1 MLKLDRV
8 RYAQGLALAAVLAAS
23 QPAIAG
29 YDLTLSGLT
38 DEDGGVNYD
47 AFLSA
52 RPNDNWTLNASVG
65 HTTSSVAFSN
75 FSGTSY
81 SLSADLHNQR
91 FGAKLGWR
99 SWDDSNNFESRFTS
113 GKLYWRNDALEIG
126 VLLEKRDFSVLYSF
140 TPPIVGAR
148 PISRTASFAADGVG
162 LSVSWYGAVWGAYA
176 QFQDNSYDSAF
187 TSAIGT
193 LVSADPQRRPGLAA
207 LAASVITKSNGVT
220 DHEFSAGLDRS
231 FTRSGLRLDAY
242 RVKDQIDGGNSTGV
256 SLGYRYSISSTVT
269 MEATVG
275 SSDSDGYQSQMY
287 GGLSVTFR
295 R

>member
-1 MLKLDRV
+1 MLKFDRV
-8 RYAQGLALAAVLAAS
+8 RYARGLALAAVLAAS
-23 QPAIAG
+23 QAAIAG

-47 AFLSA
+47 AFLA
-52 RPNDNWTLNASVG
+52 VAPNDHWTLNANVG
-65 HTTSSVAFSN
+65 QTTSSVEFSN

-81 SLSADLHNQR
+81 GLSADLHNER
-91 FGAKLGWR
+91 FGARLGWR
-99 SWDDSNNFESRFTS
+99 SWDDSNNFESRITS
-113 GKLYWRNDALEIG
+113 GKLYWRNEALEIG
-126 VLLEKRDFSVLYSF
+126 LLLEKRDFSVLYTF
-140 TPPIVGAR
+140 TPPLVGAR
-148 PISRTASFAADGVG
+148 PISRTASFAGDGVG
-162 LSVSWYGAVWGAYA
+162 LAVSWYGDAWGAYA

-187 TSAIGT
+187 TSAINT
-193 LVSADPQRRPGLAA
+193 LVSLNPQRRPGLAA
-207 LAASVITKSNGVT
+207 LAASVITKANGVT
-220 DHEFSAGLDRS
+220 DNEFSAGLDRS
-231 FTRSGLRLDAY
+231 FARSGLRLDAY
-242 RVKDQIDGGNSTGV
+242 RIKDQIDGGNGTGV

>member
-1 MLKLDRV
+1 MLKFDGM
-8 RYAQGLALAAVLAAS
+8 RYALGLALAALLAAS
-23 QPAIAG
+23 QPTLAG

-47 AFLSA
+47 AFLA
-52 RPNDNWTLNASVG
+52 VAPNDNWTLSANVG
-65 HTTSSVAFSN
+65 HTTSAVKFSN

-81 SLSADLHNQR
+81 GLNADLHNDR

-99 SWDDSNNFESRFTS
+99 SWKDSNNFESRFTS
-113 GKLYWRNDALEIG
+113 GKLYWRNEALEIG
-126 VLLEKRDFSVLYSF
+126 VLLEKRNFSVLYSF

-162 LSVSWYGAVWGAYA
+162 LSVSWYGDVWGAYA
-176 QFQDNSYDSAF
+176 QFQDHSYDSAF
-187 TSAIGT
+187 TSAIST
-193 LVSADPQRRPGLAA
+193 LVSLNPQRRPGLAA

-220 DHEFSAGLDRS
+220 DTEFSAGLDRS
-231 FTRSGLRLDAY
+231 FARSGLRLDAY

-256 SLGYRYSISSTVT
+256 SLGYRYSISSTVA

-275 SSDSDGYQSQMY
+275 SSDSDGFQSQMY

-295 R
+295 H